1 MKQKLISTLN
11 WTFGVIFAL
20 AGIVTLL
27 TSPIGGLLWLVI
39 AGLLLPP
46 VRNFAY
52 GKTGKVLALK
62 YRAAALTVLYIVSL
76 LFIGQAEQQ
85 EEHEKALALG
95 FKDVAEQQIALGLGF
110 DNGADYQQYLSDLQ
124 AAKEAQVA
132 AEKAKAE
139 EEARLAKLEK
149 EQEEKACRESI
160 ECWGK
165 RNIGE
170 ASIACDGPI
179 ERFAQYDY
187 EWTEGFFGEK
197 FSRAIWTDR
206 KAGHIK
212 YVGDQIKFQNGFGA
226 WQNYRYACYFDTI
239 SREVLNVEVFSGR
252 L

>member
-1 MKQKLISTLN
+1 MKKLLVTILN
-11 WTFGVIFAL
+11 WIFGVLFAL
-20 AGIVTLL
+20 AGFAALIDSL
-27 TSPIGGLLWLVI
+27 I
-39 AGLLLPP
+39 AGVAMLVMAALLLPP
-46 VRNFAY
+46 VRNLVFK
-52 GKTGKVLALK
+52 KTGRAMKTKHRGWAL
-62 YRAAALTVLYIVSL
+62 VG
-76 LFIGQAEQQ
+76 LFILSTVFLGQAIQTKDEQKAIELGFLDAAQ
-85 EEHEKALALG
+85 HKKALSLG
-95 FKDVAEQQIALGLGF
+95 F
-110 DNGADYQQYLSDLQ
+110 NNPADYQQYLSDIQ
-124 AAKEAQVA
+124 AAKEAQAA

-149 EQEEKACRESI
+149 EQEERECRESI